1 MISKTL
7 GINRL
12 KERFGYISTLFF
24 VVGKKFWET
33 DPIDTWDTI
42 NGVGLRNH
50 YICTTLASKIMVEQK
65 NGVIINISSFGG
77 LKYLFNCAY
86 GIGKVIIKQWL
97 MDKQ

>member
-1 MISKTL
+1 MCTL
-7 GINRL
+7 CIN
-12 KERFGYISTLFF
+12 KQKDTKFIFF
-24 VVGKKFWET
+24 IVVGKKFWET

-65 NGVIINISSFGG
+65 SGVIINISSFGG